1 MRTASVKR
9 FTMLALLSA
18 MAITLNILET
28 SMIPPIMGVFRI
40 GLANI
45 IALIALYML
54 GIRDM
59 LIVNAMR
66 VVIGNLLTG
75 TIFGS
80 VFWISFAGVILSSI
94 TLILMD
100 FMKSSTMF
108 TSVMSSIA
116 HSLGQVLIVS
126 FFYMQPSF
134 VVVLPYFLL
143 LSIPTG
149 LLTGFAAKIA
159 ISRVKPLR

>member
-149 LLTGFAAKIA
+149 LLTGFVAKIA

>member
-100 FMKSSTMF
+100 IMKSSTMF

-149 LLTGFAAKIA
+149 LLTGFVAKIA